1 MAMKVI
7 DAKYF
12 ESLSP
17 FFRGERGNRRAELA
31 IRLLS
36 IDKVNYVYDHSYAYT
51 GAEFTERL
59 LDDIGINYIVGNAE
73 RLNVLPAGPFI
84 TISNHPYGGLDGI
97 MLIDLIARIRS
108 DYRLM
113 VNKLLSLIKT
123 MEENFISVTP
133 TGNKIKSITSA
144 SIDGIRKT
152 LAHLH
157 AGHPA
162 GFFPSGAVSDFSL
175 RDMRIR
181 DRKWQTS
188 ILHLIK
194 SVKVP
199 VVPIRFFDKNS
210 PFFYFLGV
218 INWRIRAIRL
228 PSEVF
233 NKKGQQPR
241 IGVGNT
247 ISVEEQEHFKDIGTF
262 GNFLRKTVYEMPLPE
277 KFIPRKKTNN

>member
-1 MAMKVI
+1 MKVI

-12 ESLSP
+12 ESLSS
-17 FFRGERGNRRAELA
+17 FFRGEKGHKRAEFI

-36 IDKVNYVYDHSYAYT
+36 IDRVNRVYDHSYSYT

-59 LDDIGINYIVGNAE
+59 LDDIGINYLVGNAN
-73 RLNVLPAGPFI
+73 RLDALPAGPFI
-84 TISNHPYGGLDGI
+84 TIANHPYGGLDGI

-123 MEENFISVTP
+123 MEQNFISVTP
-133 TGNKIKSITSA
+133 TGNKIKKITSA
-144 SIDGIRKT
+144 SINGIRQT
-152 LAHLH
+152 LTHLRN
-157 AGHPA
+157 GHPV

-175 RDMRIR
+175 KELQIR
-181 DRKWQTS
+181 DRKWQDS

-210 PFFYFLGV
+210 PLFYFLGL
-218 INWRIRAIRL
+218 INWRIRALRL

-233 NKKGQQPR
+233 NKKDQQPR
-241 IGVGNT
+241 IVIGKT
-247 ISVEEQEHFKDIGTF
+247 ISVEEQEHFKDIGSY
-262 GNFLRKTVYEMPLPE
+262 GNLLRKAVDEMPLPE
-277 KFIPRKKTNN
+277 KFVPRHKTNN